1 MFHRALTADVVAG
14 NNLAALEQSYA
25 VWWGSFSISLFS
37 VPEESNLLC
46 RLPDI
51 GHGLVNVS
59 LINKG
64 IFIYPVQ
71 SFSYL
76 LSLSPKPVMQVST
89 YRDLKETQQW
99 T

>member
-37 VPEESNLLC
+37 VPEESNFLC
-46 RLPDI
+46 RLPDT
-51 GHGLVNVS
+51 GHGLVSGS
-59 LINKG
+59 LINKEV
-64 IFIYPVQ
+64 FIYPRQ

-76 LSLSPKPVMQVST
+76 LSLSTKPSMQFGT
-89 YRDLKETQQW
+89 YGDLKEIQQW